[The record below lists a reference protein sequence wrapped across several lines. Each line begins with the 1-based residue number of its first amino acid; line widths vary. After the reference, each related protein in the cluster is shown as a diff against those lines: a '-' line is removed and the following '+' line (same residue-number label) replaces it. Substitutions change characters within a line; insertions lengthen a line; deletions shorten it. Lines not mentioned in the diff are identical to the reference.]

1 MSNDPRN
8 TSTPHE
14 PITCQRSGKEAGY
27 REQALD
33 RRGIDELRLRVN
45 MSIHKEG
52 KSRRF
57 ECLFSMTLRP
67 GAAAD
72 FVRGSLV
79 GCCKL
84 KPVIKAHGFGD

>member
-1 MSNDPRN
+1 
-8 TSTPHE
+8 
-14 PITCQRSGKEAGY
+14 
-27 REQALD
+27 
-33 RRGIDELRLRVN
+33 